1 MLRLLRMMWRFT
13 GGGGVGGGV
22 SPDTLTA
29 NWLHVE
35 GRGRGGVSLDTFT
48 GKGCKV
54 GGGQGGVRADSR
66 LLLNY

>member
-1 MLRLLRMMWRFT
+1 MWR
-13 GGGGVGGGV
+13 G
-22 SPDTLTA
+22 SALILSQA

-54 GGGQGGVRADSR
+54 RGRPGERAREGVRADTR